1 MKARLLLLASA
12 LSLSPAQTVSPP
24 SAYVVR
30 LEERLSSAA
39 AGPGMSNLFFEPASL
54 QVAARGDSV
63 GHALLT
69 RVAGHDLLIERRW
82 NDGAW
87 QYRVD
92 RNANGTF
99 GDEDW
104 LVFVPMGALGVA
116 TVELV
121 VPGVQLS
128 RVVMRVLTSADGYVY
143 GRAVQEWVGTI
154 RVPGVAPTRVLIRP
168 TGRMDPVPTAGGPYE
183 LLIDRDGDGTFRDVA
198 DSTSTGQPHPTALV
212 RPDQPFRLGAAVLS
226 ISALQLSQSE
236 GRLDLR
242 DDPARTGVNMG
253 LYAPPVA
260 SQLLDGTPV
269 SIAQLRGKPAILEF
283 WSVHCPYS
291 EKIRPHIAALAS
303 QFGEGVQ
310 WVAMARESDADTLR
324 QHLQTHRMTPLHW
337 RHDADTWTLYNP
349 STITPLF
356 VVLDAEGRIRGVAT
370 GAHASGYLAAQLR
383 ALLVE
388 SGTHRST
395 HHSEERPENSMPRR
409 RVNR

>member
-1 MKARLLLLASA
+1 MKAQLLLLAAA
-12 LSLSPAQTVSPP
+12 LTVSPEQTVCPP
-24 SAYVVR
+24 SVYVVR
-30 LEERLSSAA
+30 LEERLTPAV
-39 AGPGMSNLFFEPASL
+39 AGPGMSNLFFELDPL
-54 QVAARGDSV
+54 HVGAREDSV
-63 GHALLT
+63 AHALLT
-69 RVAGHDLLIERRW
+69 RVAGHDVLIERRW
-82 NDGAW
+82 SDGTW
-87 QYRVD
+87 HYRVD
-92 RNANGTF
+92 RNADGTF
-99 GDEDW
+99 GNDDR
-104 LVFVPMGALGVA
+104 LVFVPMGSLAVA
-116 TVELV
+116 TVELK

-143 GRAVQEWVGTI
+143 GRAAQEWVGTI
-154 RVPGVAPTRVLIRP
+154 RVRGVAPARVLIRP
-168 TGRMDPVPTAGGPYE
+168 AGRMDPVPTAGGPYE
-183 LLIDRDGDGTFRDVA
+183 FLIDRNGDGTFRDVA

-236 GRLDLR
+236 GRLELR
-242 DDPARTGVNMG
+242 DDPARTGVNTG

-260 SQLLDGTPV
+260 SQLFDGTPV
-269 SIAQLRGKPAILEF
+269 SFAQLRGKPAVLEF

-291 EKIRPHIAALAS
+291 EKIRPYIAALAS

-310 WVAMARESDADTLR
+310 WVAVARESDADTLR
-324 QHLQTHRMTPLHW
+324 QHLQTHPMTPLQW

-383 ALLVE
+383 ALLEE
-388 SGTHRST
+388 SGTHSSS
-395 HHSEERPENSMPRR
+395 HHGEERPEYSTPRH